1 MPIPTYDKFI
11 EPILRYLAK
20 HPEGERASVVY
31 EAAAEALGINEDDKL
46 MVLPS
51 RTQPVYKNR
60 AGWAHDRLKRAG
72 LSSAPRYGHWKLT
85 EKGLAFAN
93 THQSPLSE
101 QQIKELAVVDPAVRL
116 RPPRTVDGDS
126 GVSHLEQ
133 IAKDAVST
141 PDDLLEG
148 ALGELKEATADDLL
162 ETIGRGKPKFF
173 ENLVLD
179 LLHAM
184 GYGAS
189 RDDLQHVGRSHDEG
203 IDGNISLDRLGLEKV
218 FVQAKRWQGSVGREV
233 VQAFYGALAGQ
244 RANKGVLITTS
255 TFTPHAVEFARSIER
270 IVLIDGQRLTDL
282 MMEYGV
288 GVSHRTVKIPKIDTD
303 YFEE

>member
-148 ALGELKEATADDLL
+148 ALGDHRVDRVPAGDRWV
-162 ETIGRGKPKFF
+162 IRF
-173 ENLVLD
+173 
-179 LLHAM
+179 
-184 GYGAS
+184 GAGTVVGAGH
-189 RDDLQHVGRSHDEG
+189 QHG
-203 IDGNISLDRLGLEKV
+203 
-218 FVQAKRWQGSVGREV
+218 
-233 VQAFYGALAGQ
+233 
-244 RANKGVLITTS
+244 
-255 TFTPHAVEFARSIER
+255 
-270 IVLIDGQRLTDL
+270 
-282 MMEYGV
+282 
-288 GVSHRTVKIPKIDTD
+288 
-303 YFEE
+303 